1 MWDQE
6 KKIYQALKNLM
17 ITMAVIAYCLLVY
30 VLHIGF
36 YLFKQNII
44 LSKMWSDGEIKS
56 FKFCSIFVGE
66 WT

>member
-1 MWDQE
+1 
-6 KKIYQALKNLM
+6 M

-30 VLHIGF
+30 VVHIGF
-36 YLFKQNII
+36 YLFKQNFI